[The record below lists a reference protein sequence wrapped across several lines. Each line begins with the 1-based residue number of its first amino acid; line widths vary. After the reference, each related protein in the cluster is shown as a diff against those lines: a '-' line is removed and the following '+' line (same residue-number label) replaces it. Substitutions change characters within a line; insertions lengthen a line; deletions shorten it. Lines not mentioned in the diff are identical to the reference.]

1 MSNLITIKSFFY
13 NTIFCLILTLIVFSP
28 SVFAIKY
35 DLILPSGELTRGQQ
49 IQFTINIDSEG
60 TSITTTQI
68 GMTYETTALEYV
80 STVPGDAMGTVS
92 VSQLETGKILFSGT
106 NPGGFSGAGTF
117 AYVNFKI
124 IAAASGETQLCVLWA
139 PQTNPTTPPSQPTSA
154 PDAPQPT
161 ALPRTGEIKNQIGY
175 ITGSL
180 LFGLIGLGGIMY
192 LNNSRYQISSKKS
205 QSHKKS
211 TDNN

>member
-1 MSNLITIKSFFY
+1 MSRLLRIVPVFFSV
-13 NTIFCLILTLIVFSP
+13 IFCLVFLFILRIQP
-28 SVFAIKY
+28 AFAIKY
-35 DLILPSGELTRGQQ
+35 DLIPPSGELTRGQQ

-60 TSITTTQI
+60 TSIATTQI
-68 GMTYETTALEYV
+68 GMTYETTVLEYV

-92 VSQLETGKILFSGT
+92 VSQLESGKILFSGT

-139 PQTNPTTPPSQPTSA
+139 PQTNPTTPPTQPTI
-154 PDAPQPT
+154 APQPT

-175 ITGSL
+175 LAGGA
-180 LFGLIGLGGIMY
+180 LFGLIGLGGAIY
-192 LNNSRYQISSKKS
+192 LNRNRYQRVSPKKS
-205 QSHKKS
+205 HPHKKS
-211 TDNN
+211 SD

>member
-35 DLILPSGELTRGQQ
+35 DLIPPSGELTRGQQ

-175 ITGSL
+175 LAGGA
-180 LFGLIGLGGIMY
+180 LFGLIGLGGAIY
-192 LNNSRYQISSKKS
+192 LNRNRYQRVSPKKS
-205 QSHKKS
+205 HPHKKS
-211 TDNN
+211 SD

>member
-1 MSNLITIKSFFY
+1 MSRLLRIVPVFFSV
-13 NTIFCLILTLIVFSP
+13 IFCLVFLFILRIQP
-28 SVFAIKY
+28 AFAIKY
-35 DLILPSGELTRGQQ
+35 DLIPPSGELTRGQQ

-60 TSITTTQI
+60 TSIATTQI
-68 GMTYETTALEYV
+68 GMTYETTVLEYV

-92 VSQLETGKILFSGT
+92 VSQLESGKILFSGT

>member
-124 IAAASGETQLCVLWA
+124 IAAASGETQLCILWA

>member
-1 MSNLITIKSFFY
+1 MKNIIKSLLINFFL
-13 NTIFCLILTLIVFSP
+13 LIGAFLFFNIRPTM
-28 SVFAIKY
+28 AIRY
-35 DLILPSGELTRGQQ
+35 DLIPPSGELSRGQQ

-60 TSITTTQI
+60 TSISTTQI

-106 NPGGFSGAGTF
+106 NPSGFSGAGTF

-139 PQTNPTTPPSQPTSA
+139 PPTNPTTPPNQPTS
-154 PDAPQPT
+154 PPQSTGAPQPT

-175 ITGSL
+175 LAGGV
-180 LFGLIGLGGIMY
+180 LFGLMGLGGAVY
-192 LNNSRYQISSKKS
+192 LNSGRYQQISQKNTNP
-205 QSHKKS
+205 HKKS
-211 TDNN
+211 KN

>member
-35 DLILPSGELTRGQQ
+35 DLIPPSGELTRGQQ